1 MAMKATTY
9 VFRGLKKS
17 KRRYI
22 LGALSIVLSTTIM
35 ISIGVVFAGG
45 QQEFRGFFERAY
57 AYDFEIRAQNNGQN
71 ISYLDGDALVH
82 NVSGIQGVESAH
94 PLLAT
99 IMFVRSPDTG
109 NNRPILVYGTDQSY
123 KSGKQVSLKGNYD
136 LSSGKIVLTKSAAA
150 KFNASVGSTL
160 VLQNQFVST
169 PSNLSVDVSGI
180 VELEGRFPPQV
191 GEYGVVDFS
200 FLGAGLNITGK
211 ATSVLVLVD
220 PSLYDF
226 GNPSDP
232 TKGAF
237 EVGDRM
243 ALQLGPAFTVTSQ
256 KGFIIQ
262 QSVQGTSFFGIMLYV
277 FTAFFPAVAGI
288 MVASILNLSVEDKAH
303 DLGVLRLMGA
313 RRDVVARIV
322 LMELA
327 LIIAAGLPIG
337 VILGLALPFT
347 FLGGILSSANAMAI
361 AQTIVV
367 QVGITIGVLLIF
379 AIQPLQK
386 ALRTNPIDAVRMT
399 RSLGTLSFR
408 TDSGID
414 RRIPL
419 SGILVFLAVG
429 YSTLVI
435 PYILIFSS
443 GLEIVF
449 YILISIMVMLVCLC
463 IGMLGFATTIER
475 GMIAAI
481 GPITPKVN
489 KLARRSVARYA
500 RRNLSTNIIFGVVV
514 AILIFFTSLISTV
527 RGSIEDTARYESG
540 ADVRVRSAFE
550 ISEIQLGQIQAIPGV
565 GAVAGVGEGALA
577 ELAGLVGPSGDE
589 VSIYP
594 VDSRFASASYVS
606 GNDFY
611 QGQPEDLDLA
621 NGSVIISRATATALN
636 VKTGDVLRAEKAD
649 RRSFLTVKAVLNEL
663 PGFPFEVSQ
672 TKGLAFGQAAFV
684 SFEQY
689 SYLTNKT
696 IPGKLYTSLF
706 IKVAAGS
713 NPNKVG
719 KEVGTRFADLEGFR
733 VDITAENIK
742 QVVTATAFLDVI
754 FSAVLLGMMMV
765 AVFSLMSNL
774 YASIKERE
782 FEIGVLRAVGF
793 RRAQILSSLMT
804 EGLAVAFGSVILGI
818 LTGLIV
824 GYMMVWFI
832 GLISALGWRFLLPWD
847 IITLVLAVTLVTSA
861 LGIYSTSRMV
871 TRKDLIDLLKRAE

>member
-1 MAMKATTY
+1 MKATTY
-9 VFRGLKKS
+9 VLRGLKKS
-17 KRRYI
+17 KRRYV

-57 AYDFEIRAQNNGQN
+57 AYDFEIRPQNNGLNVTYMDSDAVVRN
-71 ISYLDGDALVH
+71 I
-82 NVSGIQGVESAH
+82 SGIQGVESAH
-94 PLLAT
+94 PLLST
-99 IMFVRSPDTG
+99 VMFIRSSETG
-109 NNRPILVYGTDQSY
+109 VNRPILVYGADMSY
-123 KSGKQVSLKGNYD
+123 KAGKQASLKGAYD
-136 LSSGKIVLTKSAAA
+136 LSDGRIVLSKAAA
-150 KFNASVGSTL
+150 SKFGASVGSAIL
-160 VLQNQFVST
+160 LQNLFVYN
-169 PSNLSVDVSGI
+169 PSNISVNVSGV

-191 GEYGVVDFS
+191 SEYGIVGFDY
-200 FLGAGLNITGK
+200 LGAGLNMTGK

-220 PSLYDF
+220 PALYDF

-232 TKGAF
+232 AGRAYA
-237 EVGDRM
+237 VGDQV
-243 ALQLGPAFTVTSQ
+243 ALQLGPSFTVTSQ
-256 KGFIIQ
+256 KGYIIQ

-277 FTAFFPAVAGI
+277 FSIFFPAVSGI

-322 LMELA
+322 LSELA
-327 LIIAAGLPIG
+327 MIIAAGLPPGI
-337 VILGLALPFT
+337 ILGIVLPFA
-347 FLGGILSSANAMAI
+347 FLGSVLSAANTVAI
-361 AQTIVV
+361 AETVFV
-367 QVGITIGVLLIF
+367 QVTITMGVLLIF
-379 AIQPLQK
+379 AIQPIQK

-399 RSLGTLSFR
+399 RSLGTLRFQS
-408 TDSGID
+408 DGGID

-419 SGILVFLAVG
+419 SGILVFVAVG

-443 GLEIVF
+443 GMEIVF
-449 YILISIMVMLVCLC
+449 YLLISIMVMLVCLC
-463 IGMLGFATTIER
+463 IGMLGFATSVER
-475 GMIAAI
+475 GMVAAV

-527 RGSIEDTARYESG
+527 RGSIEDTARFESG

-550 ISEIQLGQIQAIPGV
+550 MSELQLQQVQAISGV
-565 GAVAGVGEGALA
+565 EAVAGIGQGAQA
-577 ELAGLVGPSGDE
+577 SLAGLVGPSGDD
-589 VSIYP
+589 VTIYP
-594 VDSRFASASYVS
+594 VDAHMAAASYVS
-606 GNDFY
+606 GPDFY
-611 QGQPEDLDLA
+611 EGTPSDFDLS
-621 NGSVIISRATATALN
+621 NGSVIISRATATELN
-636 VKTGDVLRAEKAD
+636 VRTGDVLRVERVE

-672 TKGLAFGQAAFV
+672 TRGVAMMQAVFV
-684 SFEQY
+684 SFDQY
-689 SYLTNKT
+689 SFLTNKT
-696 IPGKLYTSLF
+696 IPGKLYSSLF
-706 IKVAAGS
+706 IKVSAGFD
-713 NPNKVG
+713 PNKVG
-719 KEVGTRFADLEGFR
+719 KEVGARFADLEGFR
-733 VDITAENIK
+733 VDITVANIK
-742 QVVTATAFLDVI
+742 QVVDATVFLDVI

-804 EGLAVAFGSVILGI
+804 EGLAVAIGSVVLGI
-818 LTGLIV
+818 IAGLIV

-832 GLISALGWRFLLPWD
+832 GLISALGWRFILPWD
-847 IITLVLAVTLVTSA
+847 IITLILAVTLVASA
-861 LGIYSTSRMV
+861 LGILATSRMV
-871 TRKDLIDLLKRAE
+871 TRRDLIDLLKRAE